1 MMDWFIL
8 AATSW
13 PDAAIAIFGIV
24 LVMVVV
30 SVAIWQVFGTGKTAI
45 ASKSASEYRTLA
57 EETAAT
63 QKRTAAALER
73 LATEVGELRTR
84 TQELEKLLKEVG

>member
-45 ASKSASEYRTLA
+45 ASKSAAEYRTLA
-57 EETAAT
+57 EESAAT
-63 QKRTAAALER
+63 QRRTAQALER
-73 LATEVGELRTR
+73 LSTDVGELRER
-84 TQELEKLLKEVG
+84 TAALEKLLKEVG

>member
-1 MMDWFIL
+1 MIDWFIL

-45 ASKSASEYRTLA
+45 ASKNANEYRTLA
-57 EETAAT
+57 EESAAT